1 MTAKVSKTMFG
12 KIAINGDDPEYEK
25 IARDVI
31 EWCFEEGVV
40 CRDGID
46 IHVELCKHKTYDCW
60 GSIVESDWCWSM
72 TSWEMTVATDQSP
85 RDFVATIMHEM
96 IHVNQAITHTW
107 EGDGE
112 EECEQRQY
120 ELADR
125 FITCYLI

>member
-1 MTAKVSKTMFG
+1 MSDTNGEIFIT
-12 KIAINGDDPEYEK
+12 GDDPEYEN

-40 CRDGID
+40 CRGGID
-46 IHVELCKHKTYDCW
+46 IHVELCKHKTYECW
-60 GSIVESDWCWSM
+60 GSIGESDWCWSM

-96 IHVNQAITHTW
+96 IHVNQAITNTS
-107 EGDGE
+107 EGDAE

-125 FITCYLI
+125 IINCDLI